1 MQAVPGL
8 VPAVLDSAG
17 GTVADAARS
26 DGVVWF
32 LTTLLR
38 DRDVAPL
45 LDREKLALVADK
57 AELESEQRALVEITN
72 AVEHHS
78 PFVTHSTPFFDWL
91 AASDDEE

>member
-1 MQAVPGL
+1 MGL
-8 VPAVLDSAG
+8 GLPRLIFPCGRSSEPALG
-17 GTVADAARS
+17 R
-26 DGVVWF
+26 
-32 LTTLLR
+32 
-38 DRDVAPL
+38 
-45 LDREKLALVADK
+45 LVADK